1 VRQQSEEVVHVT
13 NRPWHPTSG
22 DSWRCFQSFL
32 EMPLAPFACLK
43 NGLFDFFFQ
52 PEQCFSLITIQPEQ
66 CFSATFSQVSD
77 QRTGPKARGRWF
89 LFIQKWCLHIR
100 MKWWYK
106 YERICFLAWYTC
118 ATTRNGFWRLRWFIQ
133 ALATVPMITR
143 WSTVYAYAVHHRII
157 RWHCSPVSSYFP
169 PLMMFM
175 EWSVGWS
182 FFSSFHPVNSI
193 LSLAKLTDHHRMN
206 YCLLINRSCVWS
218 GMRFYSFCAR
228 ILTKLPASLGPICM
242 HYDTK

>member
-1 VRQQSEEVVHVT
+1 MASTVYVDKSTRKVVFVYPKVMFT
-13 NRPWHPTSG
+13 YTY
-22 DSWRCFQSFL
+22 
-32 EMPLAPFACLK
+32 EMM
-43 NGLFDFFFQ
+43 
-52 PEQCFSLITIQPEQ
+52 
-66 CFSATFSQVSD
+66 V
-77 QRTGPKARGRWF
+77 
-89 LFIQKWCLHIR
+89 
-100 MKWWYK
+100 YK
-106 YERICFLAWYTC
+106 YERICFLVWIIYTC
-118 ATTRNGFWRLRWFIQ
+118 ATTKKWFLKAPLIYPIVGYSTDNHQ
-133 ALATVPMITR
+133 VIHRVCLCITV
-143 WSTVYAYAVHHRII
+143 SFGGTVFSIVFIL
-157 RWHCSPVSSYFP
+157 P

-218 GMRFYSFCAR
+218 GMRFDSFCAR